1 MNMKRTIIS
10 LGIICGLMA
19 MFCGSHVCAQGQP
32 ATDSIEKMLQ
42 KMRGEKPNYNALVS
56 LFGMSTNL
64 PNMELRNQAMKTCG
78 AGMLLTG
85 SNQFYSSNIRAKIP
99 QITEFEN
106 SLYAPCS
113 TCNGTGKI
121 HRKCPRCNGSKNCV
135 SPMCNTGHVTYKGF
149 NGNVTSGTCPV
160 CRGNGKCQNCRGT
173 GEVDAVCPTCRQ
185 RGTVYSLEQVAVVY
199 NQEFEMFLT
208 CLHSDQVPGVGID
221 LVTQQRTANASPL
234 ATLTTIPRTDETVPV
249 SGIGANAE
257 NISASAAVSIVVSSG
272 VGLDADKAM
281 KDALRNAVQQA
292 VGAIVDAETLIKN
305 ENIIKDQILTYSD
318 GYVEHIDG
326 ISETKRADGLI
337 EVRVKATVKRRQLVE
352 KLQTSKIIA
361 TKVDGQS
368 LFAELAT
375 QLDASKNATKLLEK
389 ALDGL
394 PLNLLVARVAD
405 QKPKIES
412 MSGNEVTASWDLQ
425 VFYDYRTY
433 TTKVVP
439 SLKRTL
445 ESIAKRRG
453 GTDYF
458 ESYKNAINYHGFYG
472 TLTAPIS
479 KFVFW
484 SGYDKTP
491 LPEQFGSSSWNDGT
505 EVVLLLHV
513 NRDGG
518 ALKDRMAW
526 YILDRDCLPVISAV
540 QACVPKLRIAL
551 LDNGKQ
557 ALHEDEIDFLEM
569 RTCMLLTGGRKPE
582 IEKFSLFNSS
592 NELSKGGCGRFPWF
606 VTSWPVWDRT
616 ERKRKRVFLIA
627 PLIRV
632 EFGTQYSGYV
642 IEFKWTRKFGLE
654 EIKNISEIR
663 CSFTDVVTEKRRR

>member
-1 MNMKRTIIS
+1 
-10 LGIICGLMA
+10 MA

-281 KDALRNAVQQA
+281 KDALRSAVQQA

-318 GYVEHIDG
+318 GYVEHIDR

-368 LFAELAT
+368 LFGELAT
-375 QLDASKNATKLLEK
+375 QLDAGKNAAKLLEK

-394 PLNLLVARVAD
+394 PLNLLVAKVAA

-412 MSGNEVTASWDLQ
+412 MTDEGVTATWDVLVSYDYNAYKTKVFPALHKTLVDIAKKKSTGALFLKYTESLRDCYIMSAQSKSVFWQMAAGYNLYYQHPDVEKLSWD
-425 VFYDYRTY
+425 
-433 TTKVVP
+433 K
-439 SLKRTL
+439 
-445 ESIAKRRG
+445 
-453 GTDYF
+453 
-458 ESYKNAINYHGFYG
+458 
-472 TLTAPIS
+472 
-479 KFVFW
+479 
-484 SGYDKTP
+484 
-491 LPEQFGSSSWNDGT
+491 GT
-505 EVVLLLHV
+505 ECMLLVHWHRAPQDGSEKLGWYVL
-513 NRDGG
+513 D
-518 ALKDRMAW
+518 KS
-526 YILDRDCLPVISAV
+526 CLPVL
-540 QACVPKLRIAL
+540 QAIQNHYPRLHIAL
-551 LDNGKQ
+551 IDQQGNAIQ
-557 ALHEDEIDFLEM
+557 EDEIDI
-569 RTCMLLTGGRKPE
+569 GQ
-582 IEKFSLFNSS
+582 IEKIDFLSPTRS
-592 NELSKGGCGRFPWF
+592 NGYQSTESRCYGHNAFPWF
-606 VTSWPVWDRT
+606 VTIEKDGRHDNRGKEIILIEPMMQVYNYRHS
-616 ERKRKRVFLIA
+616 FLGN
-627 PLIRV
+627 PLEI
-632 EFGTQYSGYV
+632 
-642 IEFKWTRKFGLE
+642 KWTRKLGLE
-654 EIKNISEIR
+654 EIRNIREIR